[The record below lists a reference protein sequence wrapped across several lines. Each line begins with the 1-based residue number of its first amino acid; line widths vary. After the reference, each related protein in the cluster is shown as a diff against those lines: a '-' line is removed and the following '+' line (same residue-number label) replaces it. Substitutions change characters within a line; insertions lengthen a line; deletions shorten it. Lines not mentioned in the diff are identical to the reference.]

1 MKFTLCLLITL
12 TWCTIEVQA
21 QAEGCFQIENVRI
34 FQNGQFKEGMDL
46 LVKGELITQVAS
58 EIKSDCQ
65 TIDGKGK
72 TLLPGLV
79 NAHVHAWI
87 PYHLKN
93 AVNFGVYTL
102 QDMHSQNETTASLK
116 EFGQQHGFAKLYGA
130 GYAATVENGHGTQFG
145 YEVPVINKHISC
157 YDFVDQQVEAGA
169 DHIKIIFE
177 PAAATLTLSQID
189 SLIQRTH
196 MYDKKAVVHVS
207 SVADALAVVRLG
219 ADGLVHIWN
228 DRPTTDA
235 ELQEIASSGVFIV
248 PTLAVLEKG
257 AAYLKK
263 KRITFERMSEKQLL
277 DEVFKLY
284 EAGVTILAGTDP
296 PNFQLDYGKSLH
308 HELAL
313 LRASGIPAAD
323 VLKCATSNPYEVYGY
338 RYNDIETGEKA
349 SFFMVEGN
357 PESDIKQTEN
367 ILFRWMNGKIVKELN
382 DY

>member
-1 MKFTLCLLITL
+1 MKFTLLIL
-12 TWCTIEVQA
+12 TVLVWCTVEVQA
-21 QAEGCFQIENVRI
+21 QTDGCFQIENVRI
-34 FQNGQFKEGMDL
+34 FQNGQFKEDMDL
-46 LVKGELITQVAS
+46 LVEGELIVEVAS

-65 TIDGKGK
+65 TIDGSGY

-102 QDMHSQNETTASLK
+102 QDMHSLNETTASLK
-116 EFGQQHGFAKLYGA
+116 DLGQQHGFAKLYGA
-130 GYAATVENGHGTQFG
+130 GYAATVEKGHGTQFG
-145 YEVPVINKHISC
+145 YEVPVINKERSC
-157 YDFVDQQVEAGA
+157 YDFVDQQVAAGV

-177 PAAATLTLSQID
+177 PAAATLTIAQID

-196 MYDKKAVVHVS
+196 KHGKKAVVHIS
-207 SVADALAVVRLG
+207 NLEDALSVIRLG
-219 ADGLVHIWN
+219 ADGLVHIWR
-228 DRPTTDA
+228 DRPMTDI
-235 ELQEIASSGVFIV
+235 ELEEVASSGVFIV
-248 PTLAVLEKG
+248 PTLTVLEKS

-263 KRITFERMSEKQLL
+263 KRITYKRMSEKELL

-313 LRASGIPAAD
+313 LRASGIPATD
-323 VLKCATSNPYEVYGY
+323 VLKSATSNPYQVYGY

-349 SFFMVEGN
+349 SFFMVEGD
-357 PESDIKQTEN
+357 PQSDIKQTEN
-367 ILFRWMNGKIVKELN
+367 ILFRWMNGKIVNELN